1 MNLRKRLLSLL
12 IAIVTASL
20 VMPCWALAQTQ
31 TAKTQ
36 SQTAKTQ
43 SAKTQTA
50 KTQSQTAKTQSAKPQ
65 TAKTQTAKNQ
75 TQTQPQTTKAQASPP
90 IEWPKEIQ
98 HPKGKVVI
106 YQPQI
111 DSWPDYKVVKAR
123 SAVAFLPNG
132 ETNPHLGIIEMQ
144 ANTEVDFE
152 SRLVKLTRLQITNS
166 NFPGATQE
174 KNAEAL
180 VELKKMLNSDNVRSI
195 DLDRMLVSLQRS
207 GSVKAVE
214 LKNDPPKIFYSK
226 KPAVLII
233 FDGKPILSPIKDS
246 ELKFVVN
253 TNWDIFYKEK
263 DKTYFI
269 RDEKAWMKAQDLKG
283 PFTYTD
289 KIPEEIKKLP
299 MNDNWKDVLLS
310 IPPEKLKAEDM
321 PVVFVSEE
329 PAELIQT
336 KGEADYKP
344 ITGTNLTWVSNTD
357 SKLIFNPADNYFYY
371 LVSGRWFRTN
381 SLQNGPWSFATPNL
395 PEDFKK
401 IPAEHAIGDVRASV
415 PGTREAEE
423 AIIQATIPQ
432 TAKINKKTA
441 QPPAV
446 TYAGDKPVFTQ
457 IEKTSLQRAQNTSY
471 DVIKAGEEYYL
482 CYEGVWF
489 VGKSPTG
496 PWAVTEKVPD
506 EIYKIPPSDPAYN
519 VTYVTMQ
526 PDEDN
531 SDEYVT
537 AAVTAGYFGTMVASG
552 CVYWGTGWY
561 YPPYYYY
568 GGYYPYYYPYYGSYG
583 AAAWYN
589 SATGT
594 FGRSGW
600 AYGPYGGVGYG
611 ARYNPSTGTYA
622 RGAAAYGPYGA
633 RGYAEAYNPRTG
645 TAARTRQG
653 SNAYG
658 NWGSSAVRRGDDW
671 VKTGHVRGQE
681 GGAMRYRDSNGN
693 SGFVGRKGDDLYAGR
708 DGNVY
713 RRSDSGWQ
721 SYDNGGWN
729 DVNRDNANRGNRDSI
744 SSLDSQRAQRSAGN
758 ERARSSESFNRGRST
773 MSRGSYGGG
782 GMRGGGGF
790 RGGGGRRR

>member
-1 MNLRKRLLSLL
+1 MNFRKAFLYFL
-12 IAIVTASL
+12 IAIMTSTL
-20 VMPCWALAQTQ
+20 VMPSWALPT
-31 TAKTQ
+31 TNT
-36 SQTAKTQ
+36 
-43 SAKTQTA
+43 
-50 KTQSQTAKTQSAKPQ
+50 
-65 TAKTQTAKNQ
+65 Q
-75 TQTQPQTTKAQASPP
+75 TQTQQTESVPATASKTVGNKQTAPP
-90 IEWPKEIQ
+90 IEWPKEIK
-98 HPKGKVVI
+98 HAKGKIVI

-111 DSWPDYKVVKAR
+111 DEWPDYKVVKAR
-123 SAVAFLPNG
+123 SAIAFLPNG
-132 ETNPHLGIIEMQ
+132 ETNPKLGIIEMQ

-152 SRLVKLTRLQITNS
+152 SRLVKLTRLQITGA
-166 NFPGATQE
+166 NFPGSTKE
-174 KNAEAL
+174 KNEEAL
-180 VELKKMLNSDNVRSI
+180 AELQKILNSDNVRSF
-195 DLDRMLVSLQRS
+195 DLDRMLVSLERS
-207 GSVKAVE
+207 GVKSVE

-233 FDGKPILSPIKDS
+233 FDGKPIISPIKDS

-269 RDEKAWMKAQDLKG
+269 RNDKTWLKAQDLKG
-283 PFTYTD
+283 PFTPAD
-289 KIPEEIKKLP
+289 KVPDEIKKLP

-310 IPPEKLKAEDM
+310 IPPEKLKAENM

-336 KGEADYKP
+336 KGEPDYKP
-344 ITGTNLTWVSNTD
+344 ITQTSLTWVSNSD

-371 LVSGRWFRTN
+371 LVSGRWFRTTN
-381 SLQNGPWSFATPNL
+381 LQDGPWSFATPNL

-401 IPAEHAIGDVRASV
+401 IPADHAIGDVRVSV

-423 AIIQATIPQ
+423 SIIQASIPQ

-446 TYAGDKPVFTQ
+446 SYAGDKPVFTP
-457 IEKTSLQRAQNTSY
+457 IESTSLQRAQNTSY
-471 DVIKAGEEYYL
+471 DVIKVGEEYYL

-537 AAVTAGYFGTMVASG
+537 AAVTAGYFGTMVATG

-671 VKTGHVRGQE
+671 VKTGHFQGQQ
-681 GGAMRYRDSNGN
+681 GGGMRYRTSDGN

-721 SYDNGGWN
+721 SWDNGGWN
-729 DVNRDNANRGNRDSI
+729 NVDRNNSNRNGDSI
-744 SSLDSQRAQRSAGN
+744 NSLDSQRAQRSAGN
-758 ERARSSESFNRGRST
+758 ERARSSQNFNRSRST
-773 MSRGSYGGG
+773 MSRGSFGGG
-782 GMRGGGGF
+782 GG